1 MSANLSDLEKA
12 IGHSFRDIKLLER
25 AVTHRSWVFENFAG
39 RDERTGRESEN
50 EVLEFLGDSVVG
62 LAVAESLFALHPT
75 LDEGD
80 LTLMKH
86 HLVSTST
93 LAKAGDSIDIGKFLR
108 VGRGEEKTGGRK
120 KHALLANT
128 VEAVIGAVFLDSG
141 YIAARAAVK
150 RLIGKDIKAATP
162 ERSLDYKSLL
172 QEKLQAAKLKAP
184 AYGLVRT
191 DGPPHDRIFFVEA
204 VWEGGSSNGEGQS
217 IKTAEMMA
225 ARAAIDILAAGEEEI
240 ATL

>member
-12 IGHSFRDIKLLER
+12 IGHTFRDIKFLER
-25 AVTHRSWVFENFAG
+25 AVTHRSWVFENLVV
-39 RDERTGRESEN
+39 RDEAAARESEN

-62 LAVAESLFALHPT
+62 LAVAESLLALHPT

-93 LAKAGDSIDIGKFLR
+93 LANAGEAIEIGKFLR

-141 YIAARAAVK
+141 YIVARATVK
-150 RLIGKDIKAATP
+150 RLIGKEIKAATP

-172 QEKLQAAKLKAP
+172 QERLQAAKLKAP
-184 AYGLVRT
+184 AYELIRA
-191 DGPPHDRIFFVEA
+191 DGPPHDRRFFVEA
-204 VWEGGSSNGEGQS
+204 VWEGGRASGEGQS
-217 IKTAEMMA
+217 IKSAEMVA
-225 ARAAIDILAAGEEEI
+225 ARAAIDILSAVEEK
-240 ATL
+240 

>member
-1 MSANLSDLEKA
+1 MSADLSDLERA

-25 AVTHRSWVFENFAG
+25 AVTHRSWVFENLDVS
-39 RDERTGRESEN
+39 DEAAARESEN
-50 EVLEFLGDSVVG
+50 EVLEFLGDSVVA
-62 LAVAESLFALHPT
+62 LAVAENLLALHPT

-86 HLVSTST
+86 HLVSTAT
-93 LAKAGDSIDIGKFLR
+93 LANAGEAIEIGKFLR

-141 YIAARAAVK
+141 YIAARGAVK
-150 RLIGKDIKAATP
+150 RLIGKEIKAATP

-172 QEKLQAAKLKAP
+172 QEKLQAIKLKAP
-184 AYGLVRT
+184 AYELRRT
-191 DGPPHDRIFFVEA
+191 DGPPHDRRFFVEA
-204 VWEGGSSNGEGQS
+204 VWEGGSSTGEGQS
-217 IKTAEMMA
+217 IKAAEMNA
-225 ARAAIDILAAGEEEI
+225 ASAAIEILEAGKDK
-240 ATL
+240 

>member
-1 MSANLSDLEKA
+1 MSASLSDLEKA
-12 IGHSFRDIKLLER
+12 IGHSFRDIKFLER
-25 AVTHRSWVFENFAG
+25 AVTHRSWVFENLDVS
-39 RDERTGRESEN
+39 DEAAARESEN

-93 LAKAGDSIDIGKFLR
+93 LAGVGEAIEIGKFLR

-141 YIAARAAVK
+141 YIAARAVVK

-162 ERSLDYKSLL
+162 ERSLDHKSLL
-172 QEKLQAAKLKAP
+172 QEMLQAAKLKAP
-184 AYGLVRT
+184 SYELVRT
-191 DGPPHDRIFFVEA
+191 DGPPHDRRFFVEA
-204 VWEGGSSNGEGQS
+204 VWEGGSSTGEGQS
-217 IKTAEMMA
+217 IKAAEMNA
-225 ARAAIDILAAGEEEI
+225 ACAAIEILEAGKDK
-240 ATL
+240 

>member
-1 MSANLSDLEKA
+1 MSANLNDLEKA

-25 AVTHRSWVFENFAG
+25 AITHRSWVFENLTV
-39 RDERTGRESEN
+39 RDEHAAQESEN

-62 LAVAESLFALHPT
+62 LAVAESLFAIHPT

-93 LAKAGDSIDIGKFLR
+93 LANAGDAIEIGKFLR
-108 VGRGEEKTGGRK
+108 IGRGEEKTGGRK
-120 KHALLANT
+120 KYALLANT

-141 YIAARAAVK
+141 YIAARAVVK

-184 AYGLVRT
+184 AYELIRA
-191 DGPPHDRIFFVEA
+191 DGPPHDRRFFVRA
-204 VWEGGSSNGEGQS
+204 VWEGGSSTGEGQS
-217 IKTAEMMA
+217 IKTAEMEAASAAIEVLA
-225 ARAAIDILAAGEEEI
+225 AREEK
-240 ATL
+240 